1 MKQSNTS
8 SAAPAGGQS
17 SSIVGGAGAVG
28 TGTGSQSSSHLGST
42 ASNKRNTNLRGN
54 SDNVSEAD
62 SQAKWPHDKFDEIQQ
77 QQ

>member
-42 ASNKRNTNLRGN
+42 AGNKRNTN
-54 SDNVSEAD
+54 
-62 SQAKWPHDKFDEIQQ
+62 
-77 QQ
+77 